1 MCVSGEMFYIF
12 RDVMLMSISL
22 HRTVF
27 RRAVHFRQSKVL
39 FKEVNFM
46 LDDTLGS
53 IELVKE
59 EIMQVNDA
67 DSSHLVFIACLNLEA
82 ADCLVSFSAE
92 VTTTTETLPHFK
104 QEIHAF
110 NFCLLFDSELSTQ
123 YCSVNS

>member
-46 LDDTLGS
+46 LDDSLGL
-53 IELVKE
+53 IKLVKE

-67 DSSHLVFIACLNLEA
+67 DSSHLVFIACLKFRG
-82 ADCLVSFSAE
+82 S
-92 VTTTTETLPHFK
+92 
-104 QEIHAF
+104 
-110 NFCLLFDSELSTQ
+110 
-123 YCSVNS
+123 